1 MRRDKPPPQTLKSL
15 LAEKFYTA
23 SASDESNET
32 DSTGDIGY
40 FQQPSRG
47 RTSCRGRTQDHGS
60 QKPIHNFQDQS
71 QRPPAVSRNSQMKPC
86 SSLFGAVGS
95 GSNNRAR
102 PSNPRKSSQ
111 ILACH
116 PGTGGGDR
124 DRTDD
129 LLLAKQMLSQL
140 SYAPENGGP
149 G

>member
-111 ILACH
+111 IPANPRLSSWDWWRRSGSNRRPSACKADAL
-116 PGTGGGDR
+116 PTELR
-124 DRTDD
+124 PR
-129 LLLAKQMLSQL
+129 
-140 SYAPENGGP
+140 
-149 G
+149 